1 MHMLK
6 EVCRNEVAKATA
18 SWISKY
24 ATYLKTI
31 ARIGSHRAAVQYLK
45 EGQVSEQSRPSKG
58 CPRFGVREVSFYIK
72 RCKLSKSFSN
82 ESVLNP

>member
-1 MHMLK
+1 MLK

-45 EGQVSEQSRPSKG
+45 EGQVSEQSRPSKR
-58 CPRFGVREVSFYIK
+58 CTRFVDEV
-72 RCKLSKSFSN
+72 
-82 ESVLNP
+82 